1 MRNFFIVLI
10 LIVLAL
16 VGFRVYQS
24 YSSSAVSTTNER
36 VASRS
41 NVALTSDNS
50 IYSDGF
56 TDSDN
61 IAPTYVDLG
70 SDKPPTSTSQNMVIE
85 SFSCDGRQH
94 CTQMTSCAEAT
105 YFINHCPDT
114 KMDGN
119 NDGIPCEQ
127 QWCR

>member
-16 VGFRVYQS
+16 VGFRIYQS
-24 YSSSAVSTTNER
+24 YSSTAVSTTDER
-36 VASRS
+36 VASRA
-41 NVALTSDNS
+41 NVILTSDNS
-50 IYSDGF
+50 VYSDGF

-70 SDKPPTSTSQNMVIE
+70 SNKPPTYTAQDMI

-94 CTQMTSCAEAT
+94 CAQMTSCAEAT
-105 YFINHCPDT
+105 YFNNYCPDT

-119 NDGIPCEQ
+119 YDGVPCEQ
-127 QWCR
+127 QWC